1 MREEDCQAEL
11 MYYSNTYSISAK
23 LQLVRTHNS
32 AYEQCANSQAG
43 YAFAVYAELPLLLL
57 FASASAFAS
66 SSSCS
71 CLPSR
76 SCIQRFIGCYKYI
89 IRDKYVP
96 SSFQSV
102 CRSGPIALFPFL
114 SPPFLSSPS
123 LCLAHPSL
131 YTFPEQQE
139 MVSNKSVQRT
149 VAYMLSPRCVLLL
162 PRSASHPPLPLAMGL
177 VLHPSPPHPPPL
189 KMERTC

>member
-1 MREEDCQAEL
+1 

-114 SPPFLSSPS
+114 SPPFPS
-123 LCLAHPSL
+123 
-131 YTFPEQQE
+131 FP
-139 MVSNKSVQRT
+139 
-149 VAYMLSPRCVLLL
+149 L
-162 PRSASHPPLPLAMGL
+162 PPSASHTLLCIPSQSSKKWLAIKAFSAL
-177 VLHPSPPHPPPL
+177 LHI
-189 KMERTC
+189 C